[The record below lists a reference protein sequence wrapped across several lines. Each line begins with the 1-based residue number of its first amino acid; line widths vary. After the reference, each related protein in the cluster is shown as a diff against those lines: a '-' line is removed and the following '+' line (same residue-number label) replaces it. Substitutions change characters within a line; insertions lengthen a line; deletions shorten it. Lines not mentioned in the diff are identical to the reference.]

1 MDADLSQTESP
12 QTSSTGDAETS
23 SSKRRLFLQG
33 ALAITPLSI
42 AVIPWGLLAGSFA
55 MDIGLNPLEGQG
67 LSAIVFAGAAQL
79 AAMGMIKVG
88 AGLGTILLTTL
99 IITSRHLLYS
109 VSMRDRISPLP
120 LRWRVLL
127 GFLLT
132 DELFAICSHHSPKQ
146 FNRWYAFG
154 AGIWFYLCWNLA
166 TLTGIL
172 AGKYIPALDQLG
184 LEFAIAST
192 FIAIVVPTVV
202 RLSVLV
208 TVVVALVLS
217 VLLQYWGV
225 DGGLMLASIG
235 AMACGYLT
243 ETYVEKPEGET
254 A

>member
-1 MDADLSQTESP
+1 MDLDSQHTTTNQLSK
-12 QTSSTGDAETS
+12 G
-23 SSKRRLFLQG
+23 RLFMQG

-55 MDIGLNPLEGQG
+55 MDIGLTPFEGQG

-109 VSMRDRISPLP
+109 VSMRNKVSRLP
-120 LRWRVLL
+120 LRWRALL

-132 DELFAICSHHSPKQ
+132 DELFAICGHHSPKQ
-146 FNRWYAFG
+146 FERWYAFG
-154 AGIWFYLCWNLA
+154 AGIWFYLCWNVA

-184 LEFAIAST
+184 LEFAIAAT
-192 FIAIVVPTVV
+192 FIAIVIPTIV
-202 RLSVLV
+202 RLSMIV
-208 TVVVALVLS
+208 TVISALLLS
-217 VLLQYWGV
+217 VLFHYWAL
-225 DGGLMLASIG
+225 DGGLMLASLV
-235 AMACGYLT
+235 AMALGYLT
-243 ETYVEKPEGET
+243 ETYVEKAGDEKRGE
-254 A
+254 AV